1 MKDIMR
7 KRRDRVESTEN
18 VERWMVSYA
27 DFVTLLFCFFTA
39 MYAISNVDAKKLD
52 QFASSMKT
60 AFNEGVEQKQFS
72 VIDDVKVML
81 PTSTETDANVREMLS
96 TIIKESGGAIDVKM
110 DKRGIVIAVADKML
124 YKSGTATL
132 KEEAIDFLDQLVQ
145 PILDY
150 PNPVRIEGHTDNIP
164 ISTKEF
170 PSNWELSA
178 SRAINVAK
186 YFVDKH
192 GIDPG
197 RITSIGY
204 AEHKPIS
211 SNDNPDGR
219 AKNRRVDIVLLSAS
233 ERNKEP
239 L

>member
-1 MKDIMR
+1 MR
-7 KRRDRVESTEN
+7 KTRKSVESEEN

-39 MYAISNVDAKKLD
+39 MYAISNVDTKKLD

-72 VIDDVKVML
+72 VIDDVKVMF
-81 PTSTETDANVREMLS
+81 PTSYETEANVRDMLS
-96 TIIKESGGAIDVKM
+96 TIIKESGGTIDVKR

-124 YKSGTATL
+124 YKSGSARL

-150 PNPVRIEGHTDNIP
+150 PHPIRIEGHTDNIP

-186 YFVDKH
+186 YFIDNH
-192 GIDPG
+192 EIDPG

-204 AEHKPIS
+204 AEHKPLT
-211 SNDNPDGR
+211 SNDSPDGR

>member
-1 MKDIMR
+1 MR
-7 KRRDRVESTEN
+7 KTRKSVESEEN

-39 MYAISNVDAKKLD
+39 MYAISNVDTKKLD

-72 VIDDVKVML
+72 VIDDVKVMF
-81 PTSTETDANVREMLS
+81 PASYEIEANVRDMLS
-96 TIIKESGGAIDVKM
+96 TIIKESGGTIDVKR

-124 YKSGTATL
+124 YKSGSARL

-150 PNPVRIEGHTDNIP
+150 PHPIRIEGHTDNIP

-186 YFVDKH
+186 YFIDNH
-192 GIDPG
+192 EIDPG

-204 AEHKPIS
+204 AEHKPLT
-211 SNDNPDGR
+211 SNDSPDGR